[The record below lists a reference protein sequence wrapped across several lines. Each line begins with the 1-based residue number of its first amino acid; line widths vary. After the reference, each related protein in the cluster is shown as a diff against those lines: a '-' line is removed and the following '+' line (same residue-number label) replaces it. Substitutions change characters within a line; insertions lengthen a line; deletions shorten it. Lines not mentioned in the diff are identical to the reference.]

1 VKGWLASDHT
11 PYVTIN
17 VLEAGVG
24 REFVVDTG
32 FSGSLYLPE
41 DKIADWNLRFITSA
55 PMILANQS
63 VLIADVFEANVV
75 WFSVK
80 HRVSVIAGPAGCDS
94 LLGMELLL
102 GCRIDLDRLLSAVRI
117 DQL

>member
-1 VKGWLASDHT
+1 
-11 PYVTIN
+11 
-17 VLEAGVG
+17 VLEADVR

-41 DKIADWNLRFITSA
+41 DKIADWNLLFITSA
-55 PMILANQS
+55 PMVLADQS
-63 VLIADVFEANVV
+63 VLIADVFEATVV

-80 HRVSVIAGPAGCDS
+80 HRVPVIAGPSGCDS
-94 LLGMELLL
+94 LLGMEFLE
-102 GCRIDLDRLLSAVRI
+102 GCRIDLDRVLGAVHI